1 MSGLLDQLTENLT
14 TEVFYIVA
22 SVDYTLR
29 DLDWVREQLVVEE
42 GVECIDSLRMESVVL
57 SSLGRQQ
64 NRLPIRES

>member
-42 GVECIDSLRMESVVL
+42 GVECIDSLRVESVVL

-64 NRLPIRES
+64 DRLPIRES

>member
-64 NRLPIRES
+64 DRLPIRES